1 MTYPDNL
8 QIWSKYHANNIKRKV
23 GTLDICPFFWGEP
36 FCCRR
41 ATIRNGDTTGMTGP
55 KVACPS
61 SAVWLARCSFY
72 REKCAEGDAAQRTR
86 QVYEEA
92 LKILG
97 LHPGGGDGRMVI
109 WMVVEWERRHGRVVN
124 TLMGCIYVC
133 IYIYIFAV
141 MGIIMGDMYVSPHW
155 KRRFFMLGDARLP
168 LLPPCEIVILVLGSL
183 AMLRP

>member
-23 GTLDICPFFWGEP
+23 GTLDICPFFWGGP

-133 IYIYIFAV
+133 IYIYICSN
-141 MGIIMGDMYVSPHW
+141 GNYYGRYV
-155 KRRFFMLGDARLP
+155 RLP
-168 LLPPCEIVILVLGSL
+168 TLKEKILHVGRCTATVAAALWNCDSG
-183 AMLRP
+183 LR